1 MTGKH
6 GTLLERFERH
16 YIPEPMSGC
25 WIWIGSL
32 NKNGYAQMSAPHADE
47 SPLRAH
53 VVSYKLFKGKIKKGL
68 DVRHTC
74 DLRCCVNPDHLLV
87 GTRKQNM
94 DDCEQRGRIARGFK
108 LPHTKLS
115 PEQIR
120 RIVTDKRLH
129 KKIARDYSI
138 STSYVSML
146 KNGTRRHRSR

>member
-6 GTLLERFERH
+6 GTLRERFERH

-25 WIWIGSL
+25 WLWTGSL
-32 NKNGYAQMSAPHADE
+32 NQNGYGQMAASNWKE

-53 VVSYKLFKGKIKKGL
+53 VVSYKLFKGKIRRGF

-74 DLRCCVNPDHLLV
+74 DLRCCVNPDHMLV

-94 DDCEQRGRIARGFK
+94 EDCDERGRIARGFR

-115 PEQIR
+115 VETVREIIADQ
-120 RIVTDKRLH
+120 RLH
-129 KKIARDYSI
+129 KEIATQYGVSN
-138 STSYVSML
+138 SYISML
-146 KNGTRRHRSR
+146 KSGKRRHRSR